1 MNSAT
6 PGKPYVQN
14 DMRVRWQNGRK
25 NQIIK
30 RCIDKRHDI
39 CSQVLFYDPNFDCLV
54 EPLKCCVSETH
65 PPAYQPITMGQYL
78 EDTFNKTFVY
88 RDYVE

>member
-1 MNSAT
+1 
-6 PGKPYVQN
+6 
-14 DMRVRWQNGRK
+14 MRVRWQNGGK
-25 NQIIK
+25 NQLMK
-30 RCIDKRHDI
+30 LYIDKRHDI

-65 PPAYQPITMGQYL
+65 PTAYQPITMGQYL

-88 RDYVE
+88 RDYEESAN